1 MANISPLNYPY
12 FTNNVTQLNAENL
25 NPIVEKIN
33 QLVHAVN
40 SGTIVTPEVPT
51 ILFDTSNE
59 TVALTATEG
68 LAILYSTNGSS
79 TPETPYDAALSV
91 ARGVNLTTRTTN
103 GLEYS
108 EVPKISV
115 KYNKVS
121 GTIEFI
127 AFLRIIHRVFR
138 VPRDGRVS
146 HHALSLGAGDGHGI
160 GRAAD
165 RAVFGF
171 PVLDAAVLRLF
182 CKGQY
187 HRRGN
192 RNDGADR
199 VFRIAV
205 GHDHALGAG
214 CRQLQYF

>member
-33 QLVHAVN
+33 QLVQAVN

-127 AFLRIIHRVFR
+127 ASESGTIRYTTNGNDPTSSSPSYSGAIN
-138 VPRDGRVS
+138 PVS
-146 HHALSLGAGDGHGI
+146 GTTYKV
-160 GRAAD
+160 
-165 RAVFGF
+165 AVFSDSAK
-171 PVLDAAVLRLF
+171 VTDISTIQV
-182 CKGQY
+182 
-187 HRRGN
+187 
-192 RNDGADR
+192 
-199 VFRIAV
+199 
-205 GHDHALGAG
+205 
-214 CRQLQYF
+214 